1 MVFSSLRSNS
11 MFSVDTTIMET
22 FPAKRN
28 DFIVY
33 NMITFSNFVCL
44 AIGYNAIIVY
54 QHSY

>member
-1 MVFSSLRSNS
+1 

-33 NMITFSNFVCL
+33 NMITFSNLVCL
-44 AIGYNAIIVY
+44 AIGYNAVIVY
-54 QHSY
+54 HHSY